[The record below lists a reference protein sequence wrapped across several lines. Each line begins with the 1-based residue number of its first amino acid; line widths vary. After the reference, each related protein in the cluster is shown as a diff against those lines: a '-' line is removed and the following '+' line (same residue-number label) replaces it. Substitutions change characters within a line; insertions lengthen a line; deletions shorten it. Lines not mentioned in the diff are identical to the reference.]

1 MNFSIPART
10 TGCYSTS
17 TTQQINSNQELSES
31 CHLLSSKSI
40 LSFSFFVDRI
50 IKQRGS
56 DSNGTINLGNK
67 RPQHIVQCRGR
78 SCRLPPTRSILP
90 MQQLYQSK
98 DNGNDL
104 QLEIG
109 AEIEWVD
116 FFPGMVTRYLLLH
129 FFKWTHHFQVILK
142 ICIPFQVFSISKG
155 LSKSK
160 DAICQKWVK
169 IKIADLSTL

>member
-1 MNFSIPART
+1 MNFSIPAIT
-10 TGCYSTS
+10 TGCYSTRA
-17 TTQQINSNQELSES
+17 TQQINSNQELSES

-78 SCRLPPTRSILP
+78 SYRLPPTRSILP

-104 QLEIG
+104 QVEIR

-129 FFKWTHHFQVILK
+129 FFKWTHHFQVILRMVSHFRY
-142 ICIPFQVFSISKG
+142 FQYRKV
-155 LSKSK
+155 
-160 DAICQKWVK
+160 
-169 IKIADLSTL
+169 